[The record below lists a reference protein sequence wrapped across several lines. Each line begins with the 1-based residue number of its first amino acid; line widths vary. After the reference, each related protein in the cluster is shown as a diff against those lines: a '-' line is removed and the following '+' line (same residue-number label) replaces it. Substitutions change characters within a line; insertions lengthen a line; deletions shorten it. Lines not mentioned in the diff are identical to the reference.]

1 MRRPKLGIALLVM
14 MLLLS
19 VATAIIQ
26 AEPVQLKPN
35 QNLQIKPVTTLVGPK
50 IIMERVQ
57 LEPAKGMLVFETRVL
72 PVRNDLIEK
81 FGQEQGLVLQ
91 PQIFTN
97 QRLKLKSFAEKGQS
111 FTRLLVDEDR
121 GHLILLPKIET
132 IAKSGV
138 KLLPRDLALKTAF
151 NQVQELK
158 LVPQDESQ
166 ATPNQVV
173 TLSKADLVQGKQGPA
188 TDIIQTVIF
197 QRTINQRPVIGNGS
211 QLMVDL
217 GDNGQVVGVSRT
229 WNQLVRSNIQL
240 EVKADNEIY
249 TEIETSLK
257 QKFKGAN
264 ELRVEKPRLVYFGDD
279 RKFVQPAYFYSVEIS
294 TPNAARINLTM
305 PA

>member
-26 AEPVQLKPN
+26 AEPVELKPN

-81 FGQEQGLVLQ
+81 FGQEQGLVGQ
-91 PQIFTN
+91 PREIFTN

-138 KLLPRDLALKTAF
+138 KLLPREVALKTAF

-166 ATPNQVV
+166 VTPNQVV
-173 TLSKADLVQGKQGPA
+173 TLSKADLVRG
-188 TDIIQTVIF
+188 
-197 QRTINQRPVIGNGS
+197 
-211 QLMVDL
+211 
-217 GDNGQVVGVSRT
+217 
-229 WNQLVRSNIQL
+229 
-240 EVKADNEIY
+240 
-249 TEIETSLK
+249 
-257 QKFKGAN
+257 
-264 ELRVEKPRLVYFGDD
+264 
-279 RKFVQPAYFYSVEIS
+279 
-294 TPNAARINLTM
+294 
-305 PA
+305 